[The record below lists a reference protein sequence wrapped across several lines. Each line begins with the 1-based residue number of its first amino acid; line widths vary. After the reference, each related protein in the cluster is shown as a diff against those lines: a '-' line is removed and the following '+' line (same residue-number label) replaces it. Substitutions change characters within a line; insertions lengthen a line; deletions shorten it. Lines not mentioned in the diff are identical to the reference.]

1 MAQIVIY
8 TINCVFICVGWLSVK
23 DNEYLNA
30 ESPSS
35 ENKCGVV
42 LLKNDN
48 IRKILLKDKRNDVP
62 LFI

>member
-8 TINCVFICVGWLSVK
+8 TINCVFICVGWQSAK

-30 ESPSS
+30 ESPSY

-48 IRKILLKDKRNDVP
+48 IRKMLLR
-62 LFI
+62 